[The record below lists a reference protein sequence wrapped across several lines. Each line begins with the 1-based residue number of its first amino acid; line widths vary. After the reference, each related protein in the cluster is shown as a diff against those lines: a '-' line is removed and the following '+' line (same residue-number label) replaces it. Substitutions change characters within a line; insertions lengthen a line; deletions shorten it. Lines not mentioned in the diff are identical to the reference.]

1 MVETTQVHDWNKEY
15 AESFNSEVARLV
27 RNKRRSWFD
36 SCYIDGVLQAKLFSR
51 TDGFLPHPN
60 EYGEPVF
67 TEQQARMA
75 ACHVK
80 EDAAATLIIQRGI
93 LRRLTF
99 LCVIGVLSFVV
110 LTQIALRLGVR
121 LW

>member
-1 MVETTQVHDWNKEY
+1 MVQTAQTHNWNKEY

-27 RNKRRSWFD
+27 HNKSRSWLD

-51 TDGFLPHPN
+51 TDGFLPHPDEN
-60 EYGEPVF
+60 GKPTF
-67 TEQQARMA
+67 TQHQARMA
-75 ACHVK
+75 ACHAR

-99 LCVIGVLSFVV
+99 LCGIGVVSLIV
-110 LTQIALRLGVR
+110 LIQIALRLGVNW
-121 LW
+121 L

>member
-1 MVETTQVHDWNKEY
+1 MVEITQIHDWNKEY

-60 EYGEPVF
+60 ERGEPIF

-75 ACHVK
+75 ACHAK

-99 LCVIGVLSFVV
+99 LCVIGVLSFIV
-110 LTQIALRLGVR
+110 LTLIALRLGVR
-121 LW
+121 FW